1 MGGAGNAA
9 VVAVGRTFFRVAIV
23 GYTLSGLAMFPS
35 VILGVSKGYF
45 EWEMDRCTCVVEQEA
60 EAAAGSIVSSSS
72 LTSGTTGTTAG
83 ASSSCV
89 FGQDFAKVSIGWK
102 EFTYDELVHTVGCPI
117 ATAAYEANPALD
129 DDDLNLDNE
138 RSLYFFD
145 EVYPLDGEFQKT
157 DNPTQA
163 DESNGGAEA
172 GGGVVAM
179 QVVLSFFSILTY
191 KMLKASY
198 LSNGSHCSIGL
209 ALMTRLNLLVGVG
222 TAAAIVSYWWL
233 IEGRFGDEQKALTTA
248 LENILFDE
256 CWGETA
262 DDDAPGLQTFCPVRP
277 WTFTGPGL
285 PMMLGLFQVG
295 LFLLMTLY
303 MVWKAPTVEGVLD
316 GSMDPTGVVLKP
328 RVVEVEMVVGKAL
341 ATDGDPDYDSENP
354 LYNGAATMIRPYPL
368 PKSAKAAKAA
378 AVMEE
383 DEATLAAAAA
393 AAAAAGSDTASSDYE
408 AKDDPEMQD
417 DLSVMQSEYAG
428 PADLE
433 MIVEESEEDRTSSR
447 YESETRYSHA
457 PSYSDTYSDYGDR
470 PSRQQHSSRGGHAAP
485 IR

>member
-60 EAAAGSIVSSSS
+60 DAAAGSIVSSTS
-72 LTSGTTGTTAG
+72 LSGTGTTAA

-102 EFTYDELVHTVGCPI
+102 EFTYDELVHTVGCPV
-117 ATAAYEANPALD
+117 ATATYEANPALD

-145 EVYPLDGEFQKT
+145 KVYPLDGEFQKT

-179 QVVLSFFSILTY
+179 QVVLAFFSILTY

-222 TAAAIVSYWWL
+222 TAAAVVSYWWL

-248 LENILFDE
+248 IENVRASFMLSISLLLVYTRLLFFVFMLFSQRSFRYFIFPGE
-256 CWGETA
+256 CRSFCRPPTCSTA
-262 DDDAPGLQTFCPVRP
+262 SQCLPGVRARALFVSSTAFVAQQHATIFPRPPVRC
-277 WTFTGPGL
+277 
-285 PMMLGLFQVG
+285 
-295 LFLLMTLY
+295 
-303 MVWKAPTVEGVLD
+303 
-316 GSMDPTGVVLKP
+316 S
-328 RVVEVEMVVGKAL
+328 
-341 ATDGDPDYDSENP
+341 
-354 LYNGAATMIRPYPL
+354 
-368 PKSAKAAKAA
+368 
-378 AVMEE
+378 
-383 DEATLAAAAA
+383 
-393 AAAAAGSDTASSDYE
+393 ASSRLSKEVFVARDPHPLLLLSCCSFSLTHTLTPNVRWCCFVS
-408 AKDDPEMQD
+408 APVRTKRALRDDSSLASTTD
-417 DLSVMQSEYAG
+417 DEPSQEVV
-428 PADLE
+428 
-433 MIVEESEEDRTSSR
+433 IRFTRT
-447 YESETRYSHA
+447 
-457 PSYSDTYSDYGDR
+457 R
-470 PSRQQHSSRGGHAAP
+470 PP
-485 IR
+485 KTLCLL

>member
-60 EAAAGSIVSSSS
+60 EAAATNGGSIVSSSS
-72 LTSGTTGTTAG
+72 LSGTGTTAG

-102 EFTYDELVHTVGCPI
+102 KFTYDKLVHTVGCPI
-117 ATAAYEANPALD
+117 ATATYEANPALD

-179 QVVLSFFSILTY
+179 QVVLTFFSILTY

-198 LSNGSHCSIGL
+198 VSNGSHCSIGL

-222 TAAAIVSYWWL
+222 TSAAIVSFWWL

-248 LENILFDE
+248 LENVRASSLLSLF
-256 CWGETA
+256 
-262 DDDAPGLQTFCPVRP
+262 GLQTD
-277 WTFTGPGL
+277 
-285 PMMLGLFQVG
+285 MS
-295 LFLLMTLY
+295 
-303 MVWKAPTVEGVLD
+303 AVL
-316 GSMDPTGVVLKP
+316 SFF
-328 RVVEVEMVVGKAL
+328 
-341 ATDGDPDYDSENP
+341 
-354 LYNGAATMIRPYPL
+354 
-368 PKSAKAAKAA
+368 
-378 AVMEE
+378 
-383 DEATLAAAAA
+383 
-393 AAAAAGSDTASSDYE
+393 SSTQE
-408 AKDDPEMQD
+408 F
-417 DLSVMQSEYAG
+417 
-428 PADLE
+428 
-433 MIVEESEEDRTSSR
+433 R
-447 YESETRYSHA
+447 YF
-457 PSYSDTYSDYGDR
+457 
-470 PSRQQHSSRGGHAAP
+470 
-485 IR
+485 I